1 MSLAPTP
8 SARGWRARSTGVL
21 LWAAVPFAAALY
33 QVAAKLCADAL
44 GAPGAGDALGAVGR
58 HLPLV
63 LAVVGC
69 DLACFVAW
77 LLVLERTSLSAAFPL
92 SAASYVLVI
101 AAGALV
107 FHEPLKPFE
116 LAGAALIL
124 GGVGLVAPREPA

>member
-1 MSLAPTP
+1 M
-8 SARGWRARSTGVL
+8 
-21 LWAAVPFAAALY
+21 
-33 QVAAKLCADAL
+33 
-44 GAPGAGDALGAVGR
+44 
-58 HLPLV
+58 
-63 LAVVGC
+63 LAVIGC

-107 FHEPLKPFE
+107 FHEALRPVE

-124 GGVGLVAPREPA
+124 AGIGLLAPRERA

>member
-1 MSLAPTP
+1 MTSAAPT
-8 SARGWRARSTGVL
+8 SRGRAGGARVL

-44 GAPGAGDALGAVGR
+44 GAPGAGDATAAVAR

-69 DLACFVAW
+69 DLLCFVAW

-92 SAASYVLVI
+92 SAASYVLVA

-107 FHEPLKPFE
+107 FHEPLRPFE
-116 LAGAALIL
+116 LVGAGLIL
-124 GGVGLVAPREPA
+124 AGVGLVTPRERL